1 MLRRQE
7 FVGYAGRKF
16 AEFQGYAGS
25 SPSGVI
31 DYAASGEFL
40 EGLALFEI
48 LNLWV
53 ILLRRKLAS
62 GDNHGSS

>member
-40 EGLALFEI
+40 EGMALFEI
-48 LNLWV
+48 LNL
-53 ILLRRKLAS
+53 
-62 GDNHGSS
+62 